1 MRETDDNDVTGLSM
15 VCCNC
20 VTAMSKAATGAPDR
34 VCSSWGTFDAE
45 GQSTGWLGS
54 NVMGKAPVS
63 HLEAGDAGP
72 WWANTNQARI
82 RPADMTAELHQRAG
96 LCICSLESPSRWL
109 TGKRRSRA
117 SNKEGKSR
125 AACKKEGECGRRRA
139 SLSFTFP
146 SPANLES

>member
-63 HLEAGDAGP
+63 HLEMPDHMVGQHQPGP
-72 WWANTNQARI
+72 Y
-82 RPADMTAELHQRAG
+82 PASGYDGRVTPESRTLHMQ
-96 LCICSLESPSRWL
+96 P
-109 TGKRRSRA
+109 
-117 SNKEGKSR
+117 
-125 AACKKEGECGRRRA
+125 
-139 SLSFTFP
+139 
-146 SPANLES
+146 